1 MTEYLF
7 VYSISPVQSFI
18 SQARKTQDFYAGSKL
33 LSVLVDHILKKMSE
47 LVIDKYHA
55 NLELIFPCKQVD
67 LIETTDIDERKS
79 GIATT
84 PNRFLVILKNIDHK
98 DLLELGNSLEH
109 EVQQILLSWG
119 TKILDKHS
127 ITPPDLF
134 KEQLTDYFQAYWS
147 ALDLSS
153 GSYKDNYKIIESDL
167 GAVKNIRTFSQR
179 IQSHHKKCTICAQ
192 QIGIFYS
199 ETDGKILKNKKIIE
213 KAIPI
218 KNDKRVILA
227 SNELLC
233 ALCFLKRDSEEFLG
247 KRNFPSTAEIAL
259 QTTFKEINEV
269 NTKKLEQ
276 YQSLFGSDSEGR
288 NNFEDQFY
296 FKETLTGIHLQ
307 RYNIS
312 TKLETI
318 IKAHKELKKRG
329 KDSKN
334 SNNSELDKIKF
345 RKYYALIRFDGDDM
359 GKILSGEYLVGKQ
372 KSSKLKNFHQNL
384 SSFLSKFAE
393 KVNNEF
399 LFLHNTLVYAGGD
412 DVLAFCPIDELIPSL
427 QNLHELFKNEV
438 DKKFKDNKQDY
449 EIQKNLTASCG
460 VCIAHYR
467 TPLTTVLNWS
477 SKMEKEHA
485 KKIKDKNAFAIATLK
500 HSGGI
505 RFFRFKFEYLDEPNI
520 RYSLEAIEK
529 IVSLLQNGELSTT
542 FIRDFEI
549 NYRSIEDPELIK
561 PLLRRG
567 IKRSINK
574 DRIELSLPSD
584 GDKKKL
590 LKAKIHK
597 IVEETLD
604 SLLLLYKN
612 SPANNDE
619 KTDSNEKFSSMDNFV
634 SLLDFLIFYS
644 KEV

>member
-1 MTEYLF
+1 MTDYLF

-18 SQARKTQDFYAGSKL
+18 SQARKTQDLYAGSKL
-33 LSVLVDHILKKMSE
+33 LSVLVDHILKKMSD

-55 NLELIFPCKQVD
+55 NFELIFPYKQLD
-67 LIETTDIDERKS
+67 LIKTTSIADKKS

-84 PNRFLVILKNIDHK
+84 PNRFLVILRNIDHK
-98 DLLELGNSLEH
+98 DVLELGNSLEH

-119 TKILDKHS
+119 TNILDKHS

-134 KEQLTDYFQAYWS
+134 KDQLTDYFQAYWS

-153 GSYKDNYKIIESDL
+153 GSYQDNYKIIESDL

-192 QIGIFYS
+192 QVGIFYS
-199 ETDGKILKNKKIIE
+199 ETDEKILENKKIIE

-259 QTTFKEINEV
+259 QTTFKEINDV
-269 NTKKLEQ
+269 DSKKLEH
-276 YQSLFGSDSEGR
+276 YQSLFGSDSKGR
-288 NNFEDQFY
+288 KNFEDQFY
-296 FKETLTGIHLQ
+296 FKETLTDIHLQ
-307 RYNIS
+307 RYNIA

-318 IKAHKELKKRG
+318 IEAHKQLKKRS
-329 KDSKN
+329 KD
-334 SNNSELDKIKF
+334 SNNSELDEIKF

-359 GKILSGEYLVGKQ
+359 GKILSGEDLVGNQ
-372 KSSKLKNFHQNL
+372 KSSKLKTFHQDL
-384 SSFLSKFAE
+384 SSFLSEFAE
-393 KVNNEF
+393 KVSNEF

-449 EIQKNLTASCG
+449 EIQKTLTASCG

-485 KKIKDKNAFAIATLK
+485 KKVKDKNAFAIATLK
-500 HSGGI
+500 HSGGT
-505 RFFRFKFEYLDEPNI
+505 RFFRFKFEYLDDPNF

-542 FIRDFEI
+542 FIRDFET
-549 NYRSIEDPELIK
+549 NYRSIEDSELIK

-590 LKAKIHK
+590 LKDKTHK

-604 SLLLLYKN
+604 SLLFLYKN
-612 SPANNDE
+612 SPTND
-619 KTDSNEKFSSMDNFV
+619 DEKFSSMDNFV